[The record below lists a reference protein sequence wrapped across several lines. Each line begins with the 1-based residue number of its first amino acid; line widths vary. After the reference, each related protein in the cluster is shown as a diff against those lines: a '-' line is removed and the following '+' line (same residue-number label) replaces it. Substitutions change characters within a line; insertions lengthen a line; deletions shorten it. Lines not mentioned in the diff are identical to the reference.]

1 MKYAG
6 NQRVAI
12 SPIAFTV
19 FKQNAVISA
28 NNNAYVINYGGKY
41 SATLKDSNNKAI
53 AGEKLTFTLNGKNI
67 GSAITNSKG
76 VATISLTAKTLKS
89 VKAGKKNMV
98 IAIKS
103 TNYNATAKTV
113 KITINKEKTKIAAKN
128 KKIKNSKKAKKYTII
143 LKNSKGKAVKKV
155 KVSLKVKGKTY
166 NAITNAKGQATFKI
180 KNLNKKGKYVATI
193 QFKGNA
199 YYIKSSKK
207 VKLTIK

>member
-1 MKYAG
+1 M
-6 NQRVAI
+6 
-12 SPIAFTV
+12 
-19 FKQNAVISA
+19 ISA
-28 NNNAYVINYGGKY
+28 NNNAYIINYGGKY

-103 TNYNATAKTV
+103 TNYNAAAKTV

-180 KNLNKKGKYVATI
+180 KNLNKKGKYVSTI